1 MIKQVKKFHIR
12 MMRDFILTMIALCV
26 SAIGCHARNNITED
40 TTKIEADVY
49 DQKRWMLEEW
59 QSDSC
64 GCRRIRN
71 TILAELIIEKFDL
84 KGKSK
89 EQFLKCFGKPN
100 EIHKG
105 NLYYYIK
112 AVCADEDKIRGDK
125 TTIEFLFDKE
135 DNLIGLSDYL
145 RVE

>member
-1 MIKQVKKFHIR
+1 
-12 MMRDFILTMIALCV
+12 MRDFILMMIALCM
-26 SAIGCHARNNITED
+26 SAMCCHARHKVNNITED
-40 TTKIEADVY
+40 TTKVEADVY
-49 DQKRWMLEEW
+49 DQKLWMLDEW
-59 QSDSC
+59 QADSC